1 MEHLCSFGFLN
12 FLRQTLYLQGRLVLA
27 LILVQL
33 KKGDSVAANKV
44 GLLRHP
50 GERILQLAHGLV
62 FSFGQFFRFGSSGV
76 VAVMVHRL
84 KLQTA

>member
-1 MEHLCSFGFLN
+1 M
-12 FLRQTLYLQGRLVLA
+12 QGRLVLA

-33 KKGDSVAANKV
+33 KKGDSVAASKV

-50 GERILQLAHGLV
+50 GERSPWFRV
-62 FSFGQFFRFGSSGV
+62 FSFSQFFRFGSSGV

>member
-1 MEHLCSFGFLN
+1 
-12 FLRQTLYLQGRLVLA
+12 LQGRLVLA

-33 KKGDSVAANKV
+33 KKRDSVAASKV

-50 GERILQLAHGLV
+50 EFFSVSPWFRV
-62 FSFGQFFRFGSSGV
+62 FSFSQFFRFGSSGV